1 MTVATLAHALREI
14 ATLAK
19 WELIAAGPP
28 AKVTLTKVTDAP
40 RTNSIRIR
48 GPRDYR

>member
-1 MTVATLAHALREI
+1 MTVATIAHALREI

-40 RTNSIRIR
+40 RTNSIRVR
-48 GPRDYR
+48 GPRNY